1 MPPAKPQL
9 IRKLQ
14 VSSPSLQ
21 SQRHL
26 LRDFT
31 VICCNEQHSLPIYIG
46 LGGSNTASLPPLSA
60 PKDQTRPDL
69 SPQASTLLFTV
80 KRWMRSKIPPRKA
93 TSERTTR
100 RSMPSH
106 TTRPCAGS
114 SSPCPEYAWPT
125 NKSLSVRFKSLENQS
140 TDELRQNPRICE
152 NIGSSDWGY
161 CSCEP

>member
-60 PKDQTRPDL
+60 PKDQTRPV
-69 SPQASTLLFTV
+69 SPGKHFTLYGQALDALEDTAEEGDVGEDDSQ
-80 KRWMRSKIPPRKA
+80 
-93 TSERTTR
+93 
-100 RSMPSH
+100 
-106 TTRPCAGS
+106 
-114 SSPCPEYAWPT
+114 EYALTYDPT
-125 NKSLSVRFKSLENQS
+125 
-140 TDELRQNPRICE
+140 LRGKQLAMP
-152 NIGSSDWGY
+152 
-161 CSCEP
+161 